1 MNGFR
6 DLCVAICSDV
16 TVPYDE
22 LRLSGCLYLAHPGL
36 CDEQVLLEADARH
49 RRDNEGRRLRFL
61 LGPHEDCL
69 AEENA
74 LRSAML
80 TAAALRAKGY
90 MAAVALFRP
99 DKPLHVPAART
110 FAWTGLED
118 VLEALWSVSK
128 KDVDWSYR
136 QKVPTSQI
144 RIAQSF
150 DAVPRDGTLRFTADA
165 INPRTIGAV
174 RMVIDHF
181 SAGQELPIKFGY
193 DLDAAAT
200 CRLSLMLRGVGREL
214 VAA

>member
-1 MNGFR
+1 MIGFD
-6 DLCVAICSDV
+6 DLCVATCSDV

-22 LRLSGCLYLAHPGL
+22 LGLNGCRYLAHPGL
-36 CDEQVLLEADARH
+36 PDEQVLLEADARH
-49 RRDNEGRRLRFL
+49 QRDKGRKLRFL
-61 LGPHEDCL
+61 LGPHEGCL
-69 AEENA
+69 VEENP

-80 TAAALRAKGY
+80 TAATLRAKGY
-90 MAAVALFRP
+90 AAAVTLFRP
-99 DKPLHVPAART
+99 GKPLHVPAERT

-128 KDVDWSYR
+128 KDIDWSYR

-165 INPRTIGAV
+165 INPRTIGTV
-174 RMVIDHF
+174 KMVVDHF
-181 SAGQELPIKFGY
+181 SAGRDLPIEFDD

-200 CRLSLMLRGVGREL
+200 CRLSLMLRGIGREM